1 MAFND
6 YLRILNSDPLFK
18 RFVESEL
25 KPKIPEVQTYNPNAD
40 NTERWKYDCAMREGF
55 LMCMSILGVKN
66 D

>member
-1 MAFND
+1 MAYNE
-6 YLRILNSDPLFK
+6 YLKILNNEEWFT

-25 KPKIPEVQTYNPNAD
+25 KPAIPEVQTYNPHAD